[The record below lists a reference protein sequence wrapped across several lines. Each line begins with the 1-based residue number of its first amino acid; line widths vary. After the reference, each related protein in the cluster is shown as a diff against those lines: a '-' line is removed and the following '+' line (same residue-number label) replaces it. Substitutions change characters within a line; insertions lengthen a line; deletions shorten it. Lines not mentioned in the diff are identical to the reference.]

1 MKRFFGMMPSD
12 EIEKEVIWI
21 DDPESNFKETIQAG
35 PNGWT
40 IIWADGGS
48 LYTDQT
54 KGTEANYE
62 EAVRYLKKHFPD
74 AVELVK

>member
-1 MKRFFGMMPSD
+1 MKRFFGMMPSN
-12 EIEKEVIWI
+12 EIEKEEIWI
-21 DDPESNFKETIQAG
+21 DDPESNFKEIIQAG

-48 LYTDQT
+48 SYVDQS

-62 EAVRYLKKHFPD
+62 EAVRNLKEHFPD
-74 AVELVK
+74 AVKLK